1 MITYRT
7 FRGSDI
13 ESIFENLAQLRIT
26 VFRDYP
32 YLYEGTL
39 DYERAY
45 LQTYSNA
52 ERAFVFTVFDDE
64 KLVGAT
70 TCIPLEDETLEVKKP
85 FLEANLN
92 IERIFYFGESIL
104 LKEYRG
110 LGLGNR
116 FFEERE
122 NHAKRFGTF
131 DVVCFCAVQRE
142 NNHPLKPKDYRA
154 LDDFWIKK
162 GYKKQIN
169 LESSFEWLDIGEPKP
184 TNKPM
189 IYWMKNI

>member
-13 ESIFENLAQLRIT
+13 ESIFEDLAQLRIT

-39 DYERAY
+39 EYERAY

-70 TCIPLEDETLEVKKP
+70 TCIPLEDETWEVKKP

-92 IERIFYFGESIL
+92 IESIFYFGESIL

-154 LDDFWIKK
+154 LDDFWMKR

>member
-13 ESIFENLAQLRIT
+13 ENIFENLAQLRIT

-39 DYERAY
+39 EYERAY

-70 TCIPLEDETLEVKKP
+70 TCIPLEDETWEVKKP

-92 IERIFYFGESIL
+92 IESIFYFGESIL
-104 LKEYRG
+104 SKEYRG

-154 LDDFWIKK
+154 LDDFWMKR